1 MKEIQTF
8 GVDEL
13 KGRDGVTAY
22 NREYKNTSG
31 EARLWRT
38 AAPVP

>member
-1 MKEIQTF
+1 MKEIQTL

-22 NREYKNTSG
+22 SKEFKNI
-31 EARLWRT
+31 RT
-38 AAPVP
+38 L